1 MSEPYLTTADEIA
14 RLKESLVAF
23 GEVCADLKNQ
33 RDARDQENRLLRAHV
48 AALLR
53 ALSGKAKRREVT
65 TIVIAAQRELEQPL
79 HAVPCTTSAKT
90 GET

>member
-1 MSEPYLTTADEIA
+1 MSLEASPEDEVR

-23 GEVCADLKNQ
+23 GDVCADLKNQ

-53 ALSGKAKRREVT
+53 ALSGNAKRREVT
-65 TIVIAAQRELEQPL
+65 TIVVAAQRELEQPL
-79 HAVPCTTSAKT
+79 HAVPSAPVSLKAGDT
-90 GET
+90 